1 MNNEDPLKTKRQG
14 FELKN
19 IYNSKQLSINQ
30 HQSHNL
36 QNECRDA
43 ESTKP
48 GIGLISKPIITSEDA
63 TIRFIKLKDDFNK
76 IQLNQRLI
84 LLKQL
89 NYSRTIEL
97 FYLNK
102 QINEFKL
109 HYEHLQRINS
119 LLPSIESGCFYIG
132 KGIEGDQYERRN
144 S

>member
-1 MNNEDPLKTKRQG
+1 MAVTHGRCLR
-14 FELKN
+14 N
-19 IYNSKQLSINQ
+19 IGRILWDHRASNSVVRERVL
-30 HQSHNL
+30 
-36 QNECRDA
+36 A

-89 NYSRTIEL
+89 NHSRTIEL

-109 HYEHLQRINS
+109 HYEHLQRIDS
-119 LLPSIESGCFYIG
+119 LLPSIEAGCFYTG